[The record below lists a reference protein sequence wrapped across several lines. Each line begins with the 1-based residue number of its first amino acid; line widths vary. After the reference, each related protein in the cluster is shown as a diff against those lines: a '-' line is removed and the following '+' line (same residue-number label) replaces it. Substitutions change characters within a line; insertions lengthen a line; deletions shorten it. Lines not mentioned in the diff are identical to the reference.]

1 MMDSQMS
8 SDQTTLSEK
17 LQLLQELSYSDLDM
31 PYKGSGV
38 HSNREIRESRTTSD
52 IHILDVI
59 AICLTTGEPGDVV
72 AVAFDREQRLSLVL
86 AKNGSPTLEDEL
98 ATQNL
103 ISAITD
109 PEVAYAMDIFHT
121 LLSRCRVNMEKRM
134 SNLHQSISLFVVDL
148 DSALQE
154 YVPKS
159 IEDEFPDSTRFRREN
174 YGDIAPP
181 FRTMLQD
188 LVRMIGDSSAVPL
201 VPDDVELSRSRFGD
215 LYVVAIA
222 LLRSRFLGHLCADKN
237 LLNAAQ
243 RGRGEK
249 LKRRLAKVCQ
259 YYGGVTKLIRNAKR
273 YFPDGHI
280 PYRWINNRFIGSG
293 EGQFELCNDY
303 LDAVQRAFGY
313 PLSPQTVNALEQ
325 RFPDMLSNWARRRT
339 VNTCVHA
346 ELRIILHLSSASSH
360 PRRTVGPPEQ
370 EAIGCSKRSCFCC
383 ALWIDAYND
392 EFKTEWLTS
401 GSHGK
406 PYATWALPG
415 PSYAHARIRS
425 GKNVV
430 DAAVLD
436 GVSVRLTDTLAWL
449 FPGQKRVSD
458 EHVSTGESSDSEGS
472 VEAVI
477 DEIYSYKEF
486 RLRGIRGGSRR

>member
-1 MMDSQMS
+1 MS

-17 LQLLQELSYSDLDM
+17 LQLLQELSSSDLDV
-31 PYKGSGV
+31 PFKGSGV
-38 HSNREIRESRTTSD
+38 HSNREIRDSDSRTTSD

-72 AVAFDREQRLSLVL
+72 AAAFDREQRLSLVL
-86 AKNGSPTLEDEL
+86 AKNGPPTPEDEL

-109 PEVAYAMDIFHT
+109 PAVAYATDIFHT
-121 LLSRCRVNMEKRM
+121 LLSRCRANMEKRM
-134 SNLHQSISLFVVDL
+134 RNLHRSVSLFVVDL
-148 DSALQE
+148 GSALQE
-154 YVPKS
+154 YAPKS
-159 IEDEFPDSTRFRREN
+159 VEDEFPGSTRFRRET
-174 YGDIAPP
+174 YGDVAPP

-188 LVRMIGDSSAVPL
+188 LVRMIRDSSAVPL

-222 LLRSRFLGHLCADKN
+222 LLRSRFLGHLCADKHPV
-237 LLNAAQ
+237 NAAQ
-243 RGRGEK
+243 RGRAEK

-280 PYRWINNRFIGSG
+280 PYRWISDRFVGSG
-293 EGQFELCNDY
+293 EGQLELCDDY

-325 RFPDMLSNWARRRT
+325 RFPDMRSNWARRRT
-339 VNTCVHA
+339 VDTCVHA
-346 ELRIILHLSSASSH
+346 ELRIVLHLRSASSH
-360 PRRTVGPPEQ
+360 PRRTVGPPAQ
-370 EAIGCSKRSCFCC
+370 DAIGCSERSCLCC

-392 EFKTEWLTS
+392 ECETGWSTS
-401 GSHGK
+401 GSRGR
-406 PYATWALPG
+406 PCATWALPG
-415 PSYAHARIRS
+415 ASYAHARMRS
-425 GKNVV
+425 GRNGV

-436 GVSVRLTDTLAWL
+436 GVSLRLTDTLAGL

-458 EHVSTGESSDSEGS
+458 ERVSAGESPDSEGS
-472 VEAVI
+472 VEAVV
-477 DEIYSYKEF
+477 DEIYRYKK
-486 RLRGIRGGSRR
+486 GSSRRMR